1 MWGSVRMLPTPEPV
15 LAFERTLEGHTVRAI
30 FNTSATPCEVEFAG
44 AKPLRAINGHGLV
57 AGEQSGNRV
66 RLPAYGVLFASDA

>member
-1 MWGSVRMLPTPEPV
+1 VRMLPTPEPV
-15 LAFERTLEGHTVRAI
+15 LAFERTLDGKTVRAV
-30 FNTSATPCEVEFAG
+30 FNTSDQACEVELPDAR
-44 AKPLRAINGHGLV
+44 PLRAINGHGLV